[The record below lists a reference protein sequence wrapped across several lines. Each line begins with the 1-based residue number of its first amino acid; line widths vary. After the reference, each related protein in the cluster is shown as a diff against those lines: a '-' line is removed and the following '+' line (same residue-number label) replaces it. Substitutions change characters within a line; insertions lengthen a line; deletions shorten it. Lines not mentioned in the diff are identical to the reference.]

1 MLDLRFGWVI
11 LILFGVERFCVLYF
25 RVLLF
30 GIFIG
35 YFCGVVIV
43 WDCCVNV
50 DCIVNFLRI
59 IGIKLIVKLIE
70 LDLIIFRNNWFN
82 LEIKFF
88 MLMD

>member
-35 YFCGVVIV
+35 YFCGIVIV

-50 DCIVNFLRI
+50 DWIVKILRI
-59 IGIKLIVKLIE
+59 IGIKLK
-70 LDLIIFRNNWFN
+70 FN
-82 LEIKFF
+82 L
-88 MLMD
+88 LS

>member
-1 MLDLRFGWVI
+1 MLWNVGFEIWMGNF
-11 LILFGVERFCVLYF
+11 LFGVERFCVLYF

-35 YFCGVVIV
+35 YFCGIVIV

-70 LDLIIFRNNWFN
+70 
-82 LEIKFF
+82 
-88 MLMD
+88 